1 MVIKMD
7 TIYLDHA
14 ATTAMEPE
22 AVEAML
28 PYFRQFYGNPSAA
41 YRMATESKKVLRKT
55 RQMIAGTLQIWPE
68 EVFFTSGGTESDN
81 WAVLGT
87 ARHFGKG
94 HIITSR
100 IEHPAVL
107 ETCRYLE
114 HNGFEVTYLDVSREG
129 IVDLEQLSRS
139 FRRDTILISVMYAN
153 NEVGTIQPIRQIA
166 EMARQ
171 HGVLFHTDGVQA
183 YGQIPVS
190 GEDGFDMFS
199 ASAHKFGG
207 PKGVGFLVIRK
218 SCRAQ
223 TWLYGGGQEKGLRS
237 GTENVPGIAGMGKA
251 AELAEKNLCERME
264 KVTAMR
270 EQLIQGMCEKIPG
283 VVCNGS
289 RENRL
294 PGNVHFSFPG
304 NVEAEA
310 LLIWLDQHG
319 VQASGGSACSNVK
332 RHASHVLTAMGLADS
347 QIRSSIRMTL
357 GADNTPQEM
366 DRVMNL
372 CEEFYR
378 SGRK

>member
-1 MVIKMD
+1 
-7 TIYLDHA
+7 
-14 ATTAMEPE
+14 
-22 AVEAML
+22 
-28 PYFRQFYGNPSAA
+28 
-41 YRMATESKKVLRKT
+41 
-55 RQMIAGTLQIWPE
+55 
-68 EVFFTSGGTESDN
+68 
-81 WAVLGT
+81 
-87 ARHFGKG
+87 
-94 HIITSR
+94 
-100 IEHPAVL
+100 
-107 ETCRYLE
+107 
-114 HNGFEVTYLDVSREG
+114 
-129 IVDLEQLSRS
+129 
-139 FRRDTILISVMYAN
+139 MYAN

-207 PKGVGFLVIRK
+207 PKGVGFLVIQK
-218 SCRAQ
+218 SCQAQ

-270 EQLIQGMCEKIPG
+270 EKLIQGMCEKIPG